1 MLKKRLIPSLLVRDG
16 RIVQSVQFRH
26 TNVIGNVITAV
37 DFFNGWAVDEIV
49 ILDVSRDHT
58 GRAEFLDIVDELS
71 ERCFVPLTVGG
82 WIASIADIETLLEH
96 GADKIAVNTH
106 AFRNPAFIT
115 EAAKVFGS
123 QCIVV
128 SIDAKRGESGE
139 PVVWIDRGRERTG
152 VGAVEWAR
160 RAEQHGAGEILLTS
174 IDNDGM
180 RKGYDLP
187 LMKGVSAAVGIP
199 VIAFGGV
206 GHWSHMVAGVKE
218 GGVDAVSAGNIFHFT
233 EHSTKKAKEYLRE
246 HGVDVRDTFFYRVSI
261 PRRPRYKQY

>member
-37 DFFNGWAVDEIV
+37 DFFNGWAVDEIL

-58 GRAEFLDIVDELS
+58 GRSEFLDIVDELS
-71 ERCFVPLTVGG
+71 ERCFVPLCVGG
-82 WIASIADIETLLEH
+82 WITSIADIETLLEH

-106 AFRNPAFIT
+106 AFRNPAFVT

-128 SIDAKRGESGE
+128 SIDVKRDERGE
-139 PVVWIDRGRERTG
+139 PIVWIDRGRESTG
-152 VGAVEWAR
+152 VTAPAWAR
-160 RAEQHGAGEILLTS
+160 EAQERGAGEILVTS
-174 IDNDGM
+174 IDHDGM

-187 LMKGVSAAVGIP
+187 LMSSVSAAVGIP

-206 GHWSHMVAGVKE
+206 GHWSHMVAGVAE

-246 HGVDVRDTFFYRVSI
+246 KGVDVRDTFFYRVSI

>member
-1 MLKKRLIPSLLVRDG
+1 MLKKRLIPSLLVRNG

-37 DFFNGWAVDEIV
+37 DFFNGWAVDEIL

-58 GRAEFLDIVDELS
+58 GRGEFLDIVDELS
-71 ERCFVPLTVGG
+71 ERCFVPLCVGG
-82 WIASIADIETLLEH
+82 WITSIADIETLLEH

-115 EAAKVFGS
+115 EAAQVFGS

-128 SIDAKRGESGE
+128 SIDVKRDDAGNA
-139 PVVWIDRGRERTG
+139 VVWIDRGRESTG
-152 VGAVEWAR
+152 VDAEEWAR
-160 RAEQHGAGEILLTS
+160 QAEARGAGEILLTS

-187 LMKGVSAAVGIP
+187 LMQSVAAAVGIP
-199 VIAFGGV
+199 VI
-206 GHWSHMVAGVKE
+206 
-218 GGVDAVSAGNIFHFT
+218 
-233 EHSTKKAKEYLRE
+233 
-246 HGVDVRDTFFYRVSI
+246 
-261 PRRPRYKQY
+261 